1 MTPAA
6 GLMFGLLY
14 WLLTLASFVGF
25 VIAIVSL
32 VRIARALEKI
42 AGKYDSPQRELE
54 EMKEKI
60 K

>member
-54 EMKEKI
+54 KMKQK
-60 K
+60 